1 MKWLLIIPVVSLAL
15 LVGLPTSG
23 TNFQE
28 GLDAYDRGDFATALE
43 EWTPLV
49 KQGHTGAQTNLGVL
63 YNKGEGVD
71 QDYGAALKWWT
82 LAAEQGHSDAQANL
96 GLLYVHGQGVPADDV
111 YAYMWW
117 NIAASQGNKNA
128 RINLIVGKKK
138 LSPLQLQTAQ
148 RLALEWIATHQS

>member
-23 TNFQE
+23 ANFQE

-49 KQGHTGAQTNLGVL
+49 EQGHADALTNLGVL
-63 YNKGEGVD
+63 YNKGQGVN
-71 QDYGAALKWWT
+71 QDHGAALKLWT
-82 LAAEQGHSDAQANL
+82 LASEQGQPDAQTNL
-96 GLLYVHGQGVPADDV
+96 GLLYVHGKGVPADNV
-111 YAYMWW
+111 YAHMWW

-128 RINLIVGKKK
+128 RINLNIVAKK
-138 LSPLQLQTAQ
+138 LSPMQLQTAQ
-148 RLALEWIATHQS
+148 RMALEWIASHQS